1 MPRCFSLWLSV
12 TILFSAKAADLVPLP
27 DDPFFA
33 VYQPLPAPPK
43 PPGQL
48 LREGDRL
55 AICGDSITEQKM
67 YSRLIET
74 YLTVC
79 VPELKIEVRQFGWS
93 GERAPGLLARLTND
107 VLRFGPTI
115 ATTCYGMN
123 DHRYQASTDAIR
135 LEYRQSSEAIIRAFK
150 AHGARVVQGAPGTV
164 GKVPHWVA
172 DASGTVTDLNLG
184 LRELR
189 NIDLTLA
196 QQEQVMFADVF
207 GTMLVAGFQAQ
218 QRHGT
223 NYMITGKDG
232 VHPDWAGQL
241 VMAYAFLKALGLD
254 GNLGTITLDPAAG
267 VAHATVG
274 HRVRAAAADRIELES
289 VRYPFCA
296 TGPADQDSSIRSG
309 MTLVPFQREL
319 NRFVLRLTHPPAERY
334 RVRWGDQSRVYPAA
348 ALAAGVNLA
357 EDFEVNP
364 FSAPF
369 QRVDEAVARKQAYE
383 TRQIKELFHG
393 PEGRADMETTA
404 LLTEQVRQPLVEAIR
419 REFQPVRHTIS
430 IIAE

>member
-12 TILFSAKAADLVPLP
+12 TILFCARAADLVPLP
-27 DDPFFA
+27 DDPYFS
-33 VYQPLPAPPK
+33 VYQPLPAPPQTS
-43 PPGQL
+43 PQL
-48 LREGDRL
+48 RVGDRL
-55 AICGDSITEQKM
+55 AICGDSITEQNM

-79 VPELKIEVRQFGWS
+79 VPELDIKVRQFGWS
-93 GERAPGLLARLTND
+93 GERAPGFLARLTND
-107 VLRFGPTI
+107 VLRFSPTI

-135 LEYRQSSEAIIRAFK
+135 QEYRQSSEAIIRAFK
-150 AHGARVVQGAPGTV
+150 AHGVRVVQGAAGTV

-184 LRELR
+184 LLALR
-189 NIDLTLA
+189 NIGLNLA
-196 QQEQVMFADVF
+196 RQEHVAFADVF

-218 QRHGT
+218 QQHGT

-254 GNLGTITLDPAAG
+254 GDVGTITLAPAAG
-267 VAHATVG
+267 IGHATVG
-274 HRVRAAAADRIELES
+274 HRVLAATADRIELES

-296 TGPADQDSSIRSG
+296 AGPTNQDSSIRSG
-309 MTLVPFQREL
+309 TTLVPFHREL
-319 NRFVLRLTHPPAERY
+319 NRFVLKVAQPSAERY
-334 RVRWGDQSRVYPAA
+334 RVRWGDQSRVYTAA
-348 ALAAGVNLA
+348 ALEAGVNLA

-364 FSAPF
+364 FSAAF
-369 QRVDEAVARKQAYE
+369 QRVNEAVARKQAYE

-393 PEGRADMETTA
+393 PEGRTDMETTV
-404 LLTEQVRQPLVEAIR
+404 LLTEKVRQPLVEAIR
-419 REFQPVRHTIS
+419 REFQPVRHTIFVV
-430 IIAE
+430 AE